1 MKALKTYFSKR
12 KSAINLILEKSPKS
26 YIPETFHSLR
36 VEIKK
41 MNALFD
47 LLNYCSKK
55 FKRKKNYSSF
65 KLIFKQAGRIRELQ
79 IEQSLLAEQPNSHLL
94 QAYYSHLKKLE
105 TKELK
110 RFFAIANKSFVV
122 KFRKKYRKIIPL
134 LTQASKKKVNRY
146 MDKKRREIKKLMC
159 KTKFKKT
166 QMHTFR
172 KQLKTYQ
179 YNEKILSCES
189 QNQSLQNKNILSD
202 LLGEWHDY
210 EVVINHLKKGIKS
223 NETISNETKQLQVTK
238 ALLTSKRELLFDKIN
253 ATLPYQTLL

>member
-1 MKALKTYFSKR
+1 MKALKTYFNTR
-12 KSAINLILEKSPKS
+12 ESATNLILEKSPKS
-26 YIPETFHSLR
+26 FTPETFHSLR
-36 VEIKK
+36 VEIKRT
-41 MNALFD
+41 NALFD
-47 LLNYCSKK
+47 LLKYCSKK
-55 FKRKKNYSSF
+55 FKHKKTYASF
-65 KLIFKQAGRIRELQ
+65 KLIFKQAGKIRELQ
-79 IEQSLLAEQPNSHLL
+79 IEQSLLAEQPNFHLL
-94 QAYYSHLKKLE
+94 QAYSNYLKKLE

-110 RFFAIANKSFVV
+110 HFFAIANKNFLV

-146 MDKKRREIKKLMC
+146 MDRKRREIKKLMC

-172 KQLKTYQ
+172 KRIKTYQ

-189 QNQSLQNKNILSD
+189 QNLSLQNKKNVSD

-210 EVVINHLKKGIKS
+210 EVVINHLKKAIKS
-223 NETISNETKQLQVTK
+223 NEIIPSETKQLQVTK

>member
-55 FKRKKNYSSF
+55 FKRKKNYYSF

-94 QAYYSHLKKLE
+94 QAYYNHLKKLE

-172 KQLKTYQ
+172 KRLKTYQ

-223 NETISNETKQLQVTK
+223 NKTISSETKQLQVTK

>member
-55 FKRKKNYSSF
+55 FKRKKNYYSF

-79 IEQSLLAEQPNSHLL
+79 IEHSLLAEQPNSHLL
-94 QAYYSHLKKLE
+94 QAYYKHLKKLE

-110 RFFAIANKSFVV
+110 HFFAIANKSFVI

-134 LTQASKKKVNRY
+134 LTQTSKKKVNRY

-223 NETISNETKQLQVTK
+223 NKTISSETKQLQVTK

>member
-55 FKRKKNYSSF
+55 FKRKKNYSPF

-110 RFFAIANKSFVV
+110 RFFAIVNKSFI
-122 KFRKKYRKIIPL
+122 RKLKKRYNKIIPL
-134 LTQASKKKVNRY
+134 VTKASGKRVDQY
-146 MDKKRREIKKLMC
+146 IDKKRRAITKLMC
-159 KTKFKKT
+159 KTKFKKM

-172 KQLKTYQ
+172 KRLKTYL
-179 YNEKILSCES
+179 YNEKILICES
-189 QNQSLQNKNILSD
+189 QNQTLQNKNILSD

-210 EVVINHLKKGIKS
+210 EVVINHIKKGIKL
-223 NETISNETKQLQVTK
+223 NKTISSETKQLQVTK

>member
-26 YIPETFHSLR
+26 YIPGTFHSLR

-55 FKRKKNYSSF
+55 FKRKKNYSPF
-65 KLIFKQAGRIRELQ
+65 KLIFKQAGKIRELQ

-110 RFFAIANKSFVV
+110 RFFAIANKSFVI
-122 KFRKKYRKIIPL
+122 KFKKKYLKIIPL
-134 LTQASKKKVNRY
+134 LTQANKKKVNRY

-172 KQLKTYQ
+172 KRLKTYQ

-189 QNQSLQNKNILSD
+189 QNQSLQNKNSVSD

-210 EVVINHLKKGIKS
+210 EVVINHLKKAIKS
-223 NETISNETKQLQVTK
+223 NDTIPSQTKQLQVTK